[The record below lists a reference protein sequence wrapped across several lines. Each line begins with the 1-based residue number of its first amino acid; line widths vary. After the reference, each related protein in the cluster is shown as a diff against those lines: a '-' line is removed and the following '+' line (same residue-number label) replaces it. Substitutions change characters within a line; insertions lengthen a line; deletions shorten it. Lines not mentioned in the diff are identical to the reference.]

1 MRPIRPRIISAG
13 AVLLSA
19 ILLPSSLLRGAD
31 SPDRN
36 ISQQIDRLIE
46 DACRKK
52 GVQPNAPASDE
63 VFLRRT
69 YLNIAGRIPTAAEAR
84 EFLESEAPGKRSAL
98 IDRLLDSPAH
108 VSRQF
113 NYWADLLR
121 LRSDIQGD
129 AGEAYADWLKGAL
142 RENKSYD
149 AIVRE
154 LVAAQGYVWDN
165 AAVGYYMRDAGMP
178 LDNMSN
184 TAQVFLGT
192 RLVCAQCHDHPFDKW
207 SQKDYYE
214 LAAYTYGVETRID
227 PDSVVGLDKL
237 EERRKRRRS
246 YEGIDAHLRQA
257 VNEVLQPLSYG
268 VRDTG
273 RTLRLPDD
281 YQYKDSRPGEMVEPD
296 TPFGRSARSSRNQRE
311 AYVRWM
317 TAPENPRFTLVIA
330 NRLWKQ
336 VMGRGLIEPVDDL
349 KDDTEASNPE
359 LMSYLTRQMA
369 AMQYDMKRF
378 LRVLYNTRTFQR
390 ETTAEEVYPDQSYH
404 FPGPVLRRL
413 DAEQLWDSVLTA
425 VIPSVDLRRGKRD
438 YLTRQNEIKK
448 QAEQL
453 MALKPQD
460 ILKLAEPI
468 AAAEREF
475 DEKARNIRQQI
486 LAARESGSNAEA
498 DRLQGELDRAD
509 GQRRETI
516 ERLRREQSAQ
526 NAAMMSRSPAMAT
539 TSSGAG
545 TASPATPEDERW
557 QGFPDDF
564 VRASELPSPAPA
576 GHFLHLFG
584 QSDREVIE
592 NAHQDPSVAQVLAL
606 LNGPLSDHLAS
617 PQAVVTQACAA
628 AHNDEEREDILFL
641 SLLGRRPSDDERATI
656 RGQVQARGSF
666 DKARPALVW
675 ALLNTQEFLFY
686 P

>member
-1 MRPIRPRIISAG
+1 MSQIHPRIIATG
-13 AVLLSA
+13 AALLA
-19 ILLPSSLLRGAD
+19 ALLFPPALLCGAD
-31 SPDRN
+31 SPDRS
-36 ISQQIDRLIE
+36 ISQQIDRLVE
-46 DACRKK
+46 ESCRKN
-52 GVQPNAPASDE
+52 GVQPNVPASDE
-63 VFLRRT
+63 VFLRRV
-69 YLNIAGRIPTAAEAR
+69 YLDIAGRIPTAAEAR
-84 EFLESEAPGKRSAL
+84 EFLESETPGKRSAL

-129 AGEAYADWLKGAL
+129 AGEAYADWLKQAL
-142 RENKSYD
+142 RDNKPYD
-149 AIVRE
+149 ALVRD
-154 LVAAQGYVWDN
+154 LVASEGYVWDN

-207 SQKDYYE
+207 TQKDYYE

-237 EERRKRRRS
+237 EERRKRRRN

-257 VNEVLQPLSYG
+257 VNDVLQPLSYG

-273 RTLRLPDD
+273 RSLRLPDD
-281 YQYKDSRPGEMVEPD
+281 YQYKDSKPGEMVEAD
-296 TPFGRSARSSRNQRE
+296 TPFGRSARSSRNQRQ

-349 KDDTEASNPE
+349 KEESEASHPE
-359 LMSYLTRQMA
+359 LLSYLTRQMA
-369 AMQYDMKRF
+369 SMQYDMKRF
-378 LRVLYNTRTFQR
+378 LRVLYNTRAFQR
-390 ETTAEEVYPDQSYH
+390 ETTAEEVFPDQPYH

-425 VIPSVDLRRGKRD
+425 VIPSVDLRSGKRD
-438 YLTRQNEIKK
+438 YLARQMEIKK
-448 QAEQL
+448 QAELL
-453 MALKPQD
+453 MELKAQD

-468 AAAEREF
+468 AAVEREF
-475 DEKARNIRQQI
+475 DEKARSIRQQI

-498 DRLQGELDRAD
+498 DRLQADLDRAD
-509 GQRRETI
+509 GLRRESI
-516 ERLRREQSAQ
+516 DRLRRQQSE
-526 NAAMMSRSPAMAT
+526 NGAMMSRTPTMM
-539 TSSGAG
+539 SGAG
-545 TASPATPEDERW
+545 GTGAASPGQPDDERW

-606 LNGPLSDHLAS
+606 LNGPISEHLAS
-617 PQAVVTQACAA
+617 SQAVVTQACSAA
-628 AHNDEEREDILFL
+628 QNDEEREDALFL
-641 SLLGRRPSDDERATI
+641 SLLGRLPSDEDRAMI
-656 RGQVQARGSF
+656 RQQVQARGSF
-666 DKARPALVW
+666 DDARPALVW